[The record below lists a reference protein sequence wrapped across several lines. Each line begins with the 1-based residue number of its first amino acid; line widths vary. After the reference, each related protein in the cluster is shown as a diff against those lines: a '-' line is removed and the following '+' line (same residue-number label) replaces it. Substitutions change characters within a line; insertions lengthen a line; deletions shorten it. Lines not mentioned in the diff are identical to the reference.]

1 MTQMKRREIR
11 ESIHNWWQSYIGN
24 RDFSPAS
31 RALAARL
38 RRATGVEALAERA
51 VYELAQSL
59 GLGKQDADVNRLIR
73 ITTVLAEV
81 RAHDQRNLAAR
92 LGEDDALSKL
102 RFERLIR
109 STPDEIAAA
118 VRRALPMVERRCN
131 VGMLG
136 ADLFFWSDRV
146 RANWCFEYFGAAPPH
161 NIPTEE
167 TET

>member
-1 MTQMKRREIR
+1 MTQMNRREIR

-24 RDFSPAS
+24 REFNSAA

-38 RRATGVEALAERA
+38 RRATGVEALAEPA
-51 VYELAQSL
+51 VYRLAQSL
-59 GLGKQDADVNRLIR
+59 GLGKQDGDVNRLIR

-81 RAHDQRNLAAR
+81 RDHDHRNLAAR
-92 LGEDDALSKL
+92 LGEGDALSQL

-109 STPDEIAAA
+109 STPDEVAAA

-136 ADLFFWSDRV
+136 ADMLFWNDKT

-161 NIPTEE
+161 ISSTEE

>member
-1 MTQMKRREIR
+1 MSQ
-11 ESIHNWWQSYIGN
+11 
-24 RDFSPAS
+24 
-31 RALAARL
+31 
-38 RRATGVEALAERA
+38 
-51 VYELAQSL
+51 
-59 GLGKQDADVNRLIR
+59 
-73 ITTVLAEV
+73 
-81 RAHDQRNLAAR
+81 
-92 LGEDDALSKL
+92 L

-131 VGMLG
+131 AGMLG
-136 ADLFFWSDRV
+136 ADLLFWNDKT